1 MLWENIFKCGLEVT
15 VSISYTG
22 SQTACHGNSKEL
34 KEKYIIIKV
43 NSIEYVHYFDIIVL
57 TLFFISL
64 YFMKRLRKKNLILTK
79 KKQ

>member
-43 NSIEYVHYFDIIVL
+43 NSIEYYTIL
-57 TLFFISL
+57 IS
-64 YFMKRLRKKNLILTK
+64 
-79 KKQ
+79 